1 MHVYVCPRFA
11 ADLRQSASASC
22 VIFIPISM
30 YGRVIFTFLRPLF
43 FLL

>member
-22 VIFIPISM
+22 VIFILIPM
-30 YGRVIFTFLRPLF
+30 YGRVIFIFSRPLF
-43 FLL
+43 LL